1 MRLIIVDMRN
11 RLRDQPFMILASL
24 AAGPQ
29 HGYGIIKDVL
39 DLSDDTVRLRT
50 GTLYGALDR
59 LVDGGHIEFDREE
72 TVEGRVRRYYRI
84 TDTGIVLLEQETRYR
99 LRVAEAGRQRLVGRN
114 TNGAVAEV
122 QT

>member
-1 MRLIIVDMRN
+1 MSN
-11 RLRDQPFMILASL
+11 RLRDQPFLILASL

-29 HGYGIIKDVL
+29 HGYGIIKDVIE
-39 DLSDDTVRLRT
+39 LSDHAVRLRT

-59 LVDGGHIEFDREE
+59 LTDGGHIEFDREV

-84 TDTGIVLLEQETRYR
+84 TDTGIALLGQETRHR
-99 LRVAEAGRQRLVGRN
+99 LRVAEAGRQRLAGLR

>member
-1 MRLIIVDMRN
+1 MRS
-11 RLRDQPFMILASL
+11 RLRDQPFLILASL

-39 DLSDDTVRLRT
+39 ELSDNSERLRT

-59 LVDGGHIEFDREE
+59 LTEEGCVEFDREE

-84 TDTGIVLLEQETRYR
+84 TDAGISLLDSETRH
-99 LRVAEAGRQRLVGRN
+99 RVRVVEAGRQRLAGRRAAG
-114 TNGAVAEV
+114 TIAEAG
-122 QT
+122 T